1 MKCPVCRETNNEV
14 YNTRTTRF
22 GTQTWRRRRCLSCDA
37 SFTTYEQPD
46 LKFLKI
52 LGDSSKKT
60 TAYSRATLF
69 SSVYGAFSGSSSKP
83 SVIDAVTDNIEA
95 KLLDLQDHTITT
107 EQITDIVL
115 STLKHFDSA
124 AFLRYL
130 SDHVD
135 ISNPG
140 IMRSYLKKY

>member
-1 MKCPVCRETNNEV
+1 MKCPICRETNNEV

-22 GTQTWRRRRCLSCDA
+22 GTQTWRRRRCLSCDS

-52 LGDSSKKT
+52 LGDKSKKT
-60 TAYSRATLF
+60 TPYSRATLF
-69 SSVYGAFSGSSSKP
+69 SSVYGAFAGSNSKP
-83 SVIDAVTDNIEA
+83 STIDAVTDNIEA

-135 ISNPG
+135 ISDPG
-140 IMRSYLKKY
+140 TMRHYLKKY

>member
-1 MKCPVCRETNNEV
+1 MKCPVCREINNEV

-52 LGDSSKKT
+52 LADHSKKT
-60 TAYSRATLF
+60 TPYSRATLF
-69 SSVYGAFSGSSSKP
+69 SSVYGAFSGSSAKP
-83 SVIDAVTDNIEA
+83 SVIDAVTDNVES

-140 IMRSYLKKY
+140 TMRSYLKKY

>member
-1 MKCPVCRETNNEV
+1 MKCPICRENKNEV
-14 YNTRTTRF
+14 YNTRLTRF
-22 GTQTWRRRRCLSCDA
+22 GTQTWRRRRCLNCDA

-52 LGDSSKKT
+52 LGDSSNKT
-60 TAYSRATLF
+60 APYSRATLF
-69 SSVYGAFSGSSSKP
+69 SSVYNAFAGSTAKP

-135 ISNPG
+135 ISSPG
-140 IMRSYLKKY
+140 TMRHYLKKY

>member
-1 MKCPVCRETNNEV
+1 MKCPICRETNNEV

-22 GTQTWRRRRCLSCDA
+22 GTQTWRRRRCLECDN

-52 LGDSSKKT
+52 LGDTSKKT
-60 TAYSRATLF
+60 VPYSQATLF
-69 SSVYGAFSGSSSKP
+69 SSIYISFTGSNAKP
-83 SVIDAVTDNIEA
+83 STIDAVTDNVEA

-107 EQITDIVL
+107 QQITEIVL
-115 STLKHFDSA
+115 ATLKHFDSA

-135 ISNPG
+135 IANPG
-140 IMRSYLKKY
+140 VMRQYLKKY

>member
-22 GTQTWRRRRCLSCDA
+22 GTQTWRRRRCLSCDTQ
-37 SFTTYEQPD
+37 FTTYEQPD

-52 LGDSSKKT
+52 LGDTSKKT
-60 TAYSRATLF
+60 APYSRATLF
-69 SSVYGAFSGSSSKP
+69 SSVYGAFSGSSAKP
-83 SVIDAVTDNIEA
+83 SIIDAVTDNIEA

-135 ISNPG
+135 MDSPG
-140 IMRSYLKKY
+140 AMRRYLKRY

>member
-1 MKCPVCRETNNEV
+1 MKCPICRETNNEV

-52 LGDSSKKT
+52 LGDTSKKT
-60 TAYSRATLF
+60 APYSRATLF
-69 SSVYGAFSGSSSKP
+69 SSVYGAFSGSSVKP

-135 ISNPG
+135 ISDPG
-140 IMRSYLKKY
+140 TMRRYLKRY

>member
-1 MKCPVCRETNNEV
+1 MKCPICRETNTDV

-22 GTQTWRRRRCLSCDA
+22 GTQIWRRRRCLNCEA

-52 LGDSSKKT
+52 LGHKSKKT
-60 TAYSRATLF
+60 TPYSRATLF
-69 SSVYGAFSGSSSKP
+69 SSVYNSFTGSSAKP
-83 SVIDAVTDNIEA
+83 SIIDAVTDNIEA
-95 KLLDLQDHTITT
+95 KLLDLQDHTLTT
-107 EQITDIVL
+107 DQITDIVL

-135 ISNPG
+135 IASPG
-140 IMRSYLKKY
+140 MMRQYLKKY

>member
-1 MKCPVCRETNNEV
+1 MKCPVCRENNNEV
-14 YNTRTTRF
+14 YNTRLTRF
-22 GTQTWRRRRCLSCDA
+22 GTQTWRRRRCLSCGN

-46 LKFLKI
+46 LKFLKV

-60 TAYSRATLF
+60 VSYSRATLF
-69 SSVYGAFSGSSSKP
+69 SSVYSCFKSSAAKP
-83 SVIDAVTDNIEA
+83 STIDAVTDNIEA

-107 EQITDIVL
+107 EQITEIVL
-115 STLKHFDSA
+115 GTLKHFDNA

-135 ISNPG
+135 MGSPG
-140 IMRSYLKKY
+140 SMRKYLKRY

>member
-1 MKCPVCRETNNEV
+1 MKCPICRENNNEV
-14 YNTRTTRF
+14 YNTRLTRF
-22 GTQTWRRRRCLSCDA
+22 GTQTWRRRRCLNCGTN
-37 SFTTYEQPD
+37 FTTYEQPD

-52 LGDSSKKT
+52 LSDTSKKT
-60 TAYSRATLF
+60 TPYSRASLF
-69 SSVYGAFSGSSSKP
+69 SSIYTAFAGSKAKP
-83 SVIDAVTDNIEA
+83 ATIDAVTDNVEA

-115 STLKHFDSA
+115 STLKHFDNA

-135 ISNPG
+135 MGSPG
-140 IMRSYLKKY
+140 NLRQYLKRY

>member
-1 MKCPVCRETNNEV
+1 MKCPICRETNNEV

-52 LGDSSKKT
+52 LGDTSKKT
-60 TAYSRATLF
+60 APYSRATLF
-69 SSVYGAFSGSSSKP
+69 SSIYISFTESTAKAD
-83 SVIDAVTDNIEA
+83 VIDAVTDNVEA

-107 EQITDIVL
+107 EQIVDIVL

-130 SDHVD
+130 SDHVAMD
-135 ISNPG
+135 NPG
-140 IMRSYLKKY
+140 AMRRYIKQY

>member
-22 GTQTWRRRRCLSCDA
+22 GTQTWRRRRCLNCDT

-52 LGDSSKKT
+52 LGDTSKKT
-60 TAYSRATLF
+60 TPYSRATLF
-69 SSVYGAFSGSSSKP
+69 SSVYGAFSGSSAKP

-135 ISNPG
+135 MSDPG
-140 IMRSYLKKY
+140 TMRRYLKKY